1 MRGKKRIMKTSVW
14 CAGVL
19 LAATSGPLLAQSA
32 WAPLAA
38 TGAKRT
44 APAHL
49 ASYEQLPPGAVT
61 RVQRVAAATDV
72 GGAKAGARGAG
83 WTLQLPDGVRLQVDD
98 AQAIPHPNGDVSY
111 RGFIAGAG
119 SAYPVLVTEGRE
131 ASFALW
137 DTPRGRFRLEAW
149 GDTGYLLQ
157 LDHPALLELGPDE
170 GAISSHRARA
180 SSLSRAAATPVAA
193 TKAAAGTQIDVLF
206 VYTAGFAARY
216 PGSAAETRLRHL
228 TTLANQVFANSA
240 VDLALRVTGI
250 EPVGYNDD
258 DSNDTALG
266 AMARTLTN
274 ATGPAA
280 GLEGLRALRDQRR
293 ADLVTLARPHDIET
307 RGSCG
312 IAYLFGEGETRGV
325 NVLSDGVSSWSI
337 CSEETYAHEVGHNLG
352 AEHQSGASSG
362 QAGYGRAHVVY
373 GQYHTVMGSFGT
385 GDPQRGRR
393 LQRFSNPQQ
402 LCGGAPCGVAGAAD
416 NARRLRANMAAVA
429 AYRSAQSGLAAV
441 DAPAAVD
448 PDEDGDGVPESLD
461 AFPHDAAHQRDTDGD
476 RVADGIDAFPTN
488 PAESLDTDHDGL
500 GDNADPDRD
509 NDGVLN
515 ASDALPLLAGESAD
529 ADGDGV
535 GDNADPFD
543 ADRREWSDVDGD
555 GSGDNAD
562 ADRDGDGR
570 ADFDAANDD
579 LLVASVGTDRVLR
592 LDGASGRLVAIEI
605 AESHAPFALGPK
617 SALAWNPYRRRV
629 DALIASQVRRYDP
642 AARKREAI
650 VLESRRGTSLPG
662 LRSGLSSG
670 FAVGPGGEIFVADGN
685 VSSLH
690 RFDPV
695 SALEQPAQA
704 FSDTPV
710 FSQPPRALVAGGGTL
725 WSVDRGGELATFDA
739 VSGAL
744 LGRSNPGAAG
754 VGLLTDPT
762 AMALGPD
769 GFLYAADGAGD
780 RVWRI
785 DPANGMAS
793 VHVAPRSGGLD
804 VPAGLAFDRSGRLYV
819 ASAATGAV
827 LRYAADGTFLDVFSQ
842 VPGGTLAEPR
852 SLLFVPRIADRYPVD
867 AQRRYRPRAGA
878 WYDPASSGQGIDLQ
892 PIAGGLGFTWY
903 TYEADGRPTWYLAA
917 GPMQGD
923 SWSAPLLRFRWDGST
938 ATPTTV
944 GSVQLDFSA
953 EDRATFRW
961 TLDGRSG
968 STPLE
973 HFQGGKSLETQ
984 FPTAVW
990 YPPAETGWGYSVV
1003 KQGEALALIAFVY
1016 DRSGEPTWAI
1026 ASGSSTQQDFEMLRL
1041 RAPDRCPGC
1050 TGAAAPSVSRA
1061 GSLRFAV
1068 QDDSHARTEI
1078 DLEQPDLRWLRQAV
1092 ELGRL
1097 SDTPTLPDGSPRP

>member
-1 MRGKKRIMKTSVW
+1 MKRRVW
-14 CAGVL
+14 WVGCL
-19 LAATSGPLLAQSA
+19 LAATSATALAQSA
-32 WAPLAA
+32 WAPEVA
-38 TGAKRT
+38 TGAKRNT
-44 APAHL
+44 PAHL
-49 ASYEQLPPGAVT
+49 SSYEQLPPGAFT
-61 RVQRVAAATDV
+61 RVQRVPDAT
-72 GGAKAGARGAG
+72 GAGTAKAGTQSAV

-98 AQAIPHPNGDVSY
+98 AQAISHQNGDVSY

-149 GDTGYLLQ
+149 GDEGYLVQ
-157 LDHPALLELGPDE
+157 LDHPALVELGPDE
-170 GAISSHRARA
+170 GAVSSHRAHA
-180 SSLSRAAATPVAA
+180 SNPSPTSAAPEAAA
-193 TKAAAGTQIDVLF
+193 KAAAGTQIDVLF

-228 TTLANQVFANSA
+228 TALANQIFANSA

-258 DSNDTALG
+258 DGNDTALG
-266 AMARTLTN
+266 AMARTLSN
-274 ATGPAA
+274 ATGPAS

-312 IAYLFGEGETRGV
+312 IAYLFGEGDTRGV

-337 CSEETYAHEVGHNLG
+337 CSDETYAHEVGHNLG
-352 AEHQSGASSG
+352 AEHQSGASSS
-362 QAGYGRAHVVY
+362 QAGYGRAHVLY

-429 AYRSAQSGLAAV
+429 GYRSAQAGLAAAE
-441 DAPAAVD
+441 APAAVD
-448 PDEDGDGVPESLD
+448 PDEDGDGVPESQD

-488 PAESLDTDHDGL
+488 PAESLDTDRDGL

-509 NDGVLN
+509 NDGVAN
-515 ASDALPLLAGESAD
+515 ASDALPLLASESAD

-543 ADRREWSDVDGD
+543 ADRREWGDVDRD

-562 ADRDGDGR
+562 PDRDGDGL
-570 ADFDAANDD
+570 ADFDTANDD

-605 AESHAPFALGPK
+605 AEGHAPFALGPK

-642 AARKREAI
+642 ATRKREAI
-650 VLESRRGTSLPG
+650 VLDSRRGTSLPG

-670 FAVGPGGEIFVADGN
+670 FAVGPDGDLFVADGN

-695 SALEQPAQA
+695 SAIERPAQA
-704 FSDTPV
+704 FSDTPI
-710 FSQPPRALVAGGGTL
+710 FSQPPRALVAGGNTL

-739 VSGAL
+739 VSGTL
-744 LGRSNPGAAG
+744 LGRSVAGAAG
-754 VGLLTDPT
+754 VGTLTDPT

-769 GFLYAADGAGD
+769 GFLYATDGAGD

-785 DPANGMAS
+785 DPANGLAS

-804 VPAGLAFDRSGRLYV
+804 VPAGIAFDRSGRLYV
-819 ASAATGAV
+819 ASAGTGDV
-827 LRYAADGTFLDVFSQ
+827 LRYAADGAFLDVFSQ
-842 VPGGTLAEPR
+842 VPAGTLAEPR
-852 SLLFVPRIADRYPVD
+852 SLLFVPRVADRYPVD

-878 WYDPASSGQGIDLQ
+878 WYDPANAGQGIDLQ

-923 SWSAPLLRFRWDGST
+923 GWSAPLLRFRWNGSS

-968 STPLE
+968 SAPLQ

-990 YPPAETGWGYSVV
+990 YPPAESGWGYSVV

-1016 DRSGEPTWAI
+1016 DRNGQPTWTI
-1026 ASGSSTQQDFEMLRL
+1026 ASGQATQAELPMLRL
-1041 RAPDRCPGC
+1041 RAPDRCPACSGS
-1050 TGAAAPSVSRA
+1050 AAPGVSTVGSVRFQVGDDTRASTQLDLSDTELDWHRA
-1061 GSLRFAV
+1061 G
-1068 QDDSHARTEI
+1068 
-1078 DLEQPDLRWLRQAV
+1078 V
-1092 ELGRL
+1092 ELSRL
-1097 SDTPTLPDGSPRP
+1097 SDSPTLPDGSPRP